1 MVVVSA
7 EPTAA
12 SVQLVVMAFWFR
24 AGVGVPPDAWLFW
37 LPLER
42 TALAP
47 SLLTPVMARTWTA
60 PELLEPVATVTT
72 VLVVL
77 AIRAVR
83 MNTDMR

>member
-12 SVQLVVMAFWFR
+12 SVQLVVIAFWLR
-24 AGVGVPPDAWLFW
+24 AGAGVAAAWLSC

-47 SLLTPVMARTWTA
+47 SLLIPVRARTWTA
-60 PELLEPVATVTT
+60 PLVLLPVATVTT

-77 AIRAVR
+77 TIRAVR
-83 MNTDMR
+83 MNTLSL